1 MYSYRF
7 LTFLFIS
14 FVAYSCAENKIEVL
28 HKEIMAVHDDIMPKT
43 GEISYLYLSFRKKM
57 ETDSSISINQ
67 RNELSE
73 QAADLEKAEDEMM
86 TWMNDFISPQKL
98 LATKNEKEILSYL
111 NEQKEVISRIKIHT
125 ETSLEKAEKLKK
137 DLSIND

>member
-7 LTFLFIS
+7 LPFLFIS

-67 RNELSE
+67 RKELSE
-73 QAADLEKAEDEMM
+73 QADDLEKAEDEMM

-111 NEQKEVISRIKIHT
+111 NEQKELFPESKYTPKPAWKKPKNLKRIF
-125 ETSLEKAEKLKK
+125 L
-137 DLSIND
+137 